1 MKGMKRKRAT
11 FFWIGG
17 FFGIVMLL
25 LWKENLMDQVS
36 YLPKPYGYHYIILP
50 QQTYQLLEGTLPYRF
65 EFSKHATW
73 SPYRPYTSG
82 MIEPY
87 WITIYYPSFEASIE
101 ITYKNVKKD
110 TNLLKSYLNDAYK
123 LTAKHY
129 VRAYEIEEQILQT
142 PSGLQAALITI
153 NGQVA
158 TPYQFYTTDS
168 VHHFLRGALYF
179 NTAIANDSLA
189 PIIDFIKK
197 DIQHMLHT
205 LEWKQPDLKGKS
217 K

>member
-1 MKGMKRKRAT
+1 MKRKLTT
-11 FFWIGG
+11 FFWISSL
-17 FFGIVMLL
+17 FGIVMLL
-25 LWKENLMDQVS
+25 LCKGNLMNQAP
-36 YLPKPYGYHYIILP
+36 YLPKPYGYHYIVLP
-50 QQTYQLLEGTLPYRF
+50 QPAYQLLEGALPYRF
-65 EFSKHATW
+65 EFSKHAIW
-73 SPYRPYTSG
+73 SPYQPHTSG

-101 ITYKNVKKD
+101 ITYKPVKKD
-110 TNLLKSYLNDAYK
+110 TKLLKSYLNDAYK
-123 LTAKHY
+123 LTIKHY
-129 VRAYEIEEQILQT
+129 VRAYEIEEEILQT

-153 NGQVA
+153 DGQVA

-197 DIQHMLHT
+197 DIQHMLYT
-205 LEWKQPDLKGKS
+205 LEWKQTDVKRKS